1 MLHSAEIAV
10 IEVVAQIDSLRG
22 AVTSSKFGG
31 LFHNFIAFHI
41 KKARKGVGD
50 VYNFLDVLP
59 IKCLCLSKLL

>member
-31 LFHNFIAFHI
+31 LFHNFSAFHI

-50 VYNFLDVLP
+50 VYN
-59 IKCLCLSKLL
+59 LS